1 MGAKKSGIGRALP
14 RWLGMTVAAAIA
26 VAALI
31 APAPNALETPAQ
43 AAPVAA
49 PEVTFFH
56 GYNAKIDDLIDE
68 LRLSLVLKVP
78 RGYVDEQT
86 LELKPVDGK
95 YLRVGYDHYG
105 GESSGTLG
113 YLDNRYINTSGA
125 AGALSWAKNVDQ
137 YFTIH
142 KVIPAGDNDFLV
154 MSIEGDMNFRDNLTV
169 NNVVDGRRTTG
180 PVFFSFERGAPGS
193 GAAWMR
199 GAPLTTYNVE
209 YNIYSA
215 RSGAVSGPIV
225 QVLWDNQ
232 YSLWSRGQANW
243 AMVLDYDLALGNS
256 AGINRP
262 GSVPEGVVP
271 ANSVGVHLVNP
282 AFNTAARGPAN
293 SVTKSF
299 WYAWVH
305 EDGRLV
311 KEINTGPIRV
321 DGMTP
326 NSNVWPAGST
336 GARMAKNEDTGG
348 SRPTLAYTDDAG
360 AQGLNGGRVSRS
372 GEIDFRGLQDRG
384 TGYYRLLAWPET
396 SNPTSVTTAAAG
408 KERVFAAGDLF
419 DGAGRM
425 TALAEDQ
432 KWTAGS
438 AYYKYTI
445 DRPTAPLIELP
456 ADGSYTTVN
465 NEVVI
470 SGTGEPGRSISLK
483 FRQGDKI
490 TNTSDP
496 ALLTIVDGDRNCVA
510 SGGCEVVVDSSG
522 KWSYTYKPRT
532 PLADGRYTVVALQ
545 TEQDSRFNLTSD
557 PSNPNNAAQ
566 PTAWGVSFTVDT
578 VVPNAPV
585 LTCPVSPTQDT
596 QPTLRGSGVEPGAVV
611 TVHQR
616 NLSTEPPTD
625 TSHTASVSGPIWEYT
640 PDAELPNGKYQF
652 WATQQD
658 SAGNTSPASSPKCE
672 VQVSTSVPTLGEKVV
687 QDVRYPAPELAPVGA
702 ENWEITATEGT
713 TTEVISDP
721 SQPIELDRDKTYVIG
736 ERLRAMP
743 EPSADAYTL
752 QGKPECLDGN
762 GVNLPVGMFNPTTS
776 QLTVSATADVTAPIT
791 CSLTNQASQ
800 VSYVT
805 QRLGG
810 QTAVAPA
817 GWKLSGTSTEG
828 DSFSLLPEEQS
839 VVAKPASFELSAA
852 LPTGLALVGI
862 QKLDLA
868 SAGCAPHAVSPLSAP
883 QSCWIE
889 TEPSGTLV
897 AQGTHEVFRLV
908 AGAPVDMPTLP
919 LTGGLGS
926 WQFLGAGGIALAL
939 AALGQWRRRHLMN
952 ARRRTATA

>member
-1 MGAKKSGIGRALP
+1 MS
-14 RWLGMTVAAAIA
+14 VAAAIA

-31 APAPNALETPAQ
+31 APAPDALETPAQ
-43 AAPVAA
+43 AAPVPA

-56 GYNAKIDDLIDE
+56 GYNEKIDDLIDE

-105 GESSGTLG
+105 GDSSGTGG

-125 AGALSWAKNVDQ
+125 AGALRWAKNVDQ

-154 MSIEGDMNFRDNLTV
+154 MSVEGDMNFGDNLAV
-169 NNVVDGRRTTG
+169 NNVVDGRSTTG
-180 PVFFSFERGAPGS
+180 PVFLSFERGTPGS
-193 GAAWMR
+193 GTAWMR

-271 ANSVGVHLVNP
+271 ANSVGVHLANP
-282 AFNTAARGPAN
+282 AFNTVARGPAN

-311 KEINTGPIRV
+311 QEINTGPIRV

-326 NSNVWPAGST
+326 NSNVWPAGAS
-336 GARMAKNEDTGG
+336 GGRMAKNEDTGG
-348 SRPTLAYTDDAG
+348 SRPTLAYTDAAG
-360 AQGLNGGRVSRS
+360 AQGLNGERVSPS

-396 SNPTSVTTAAAG
+396 SNPAAVTNAAAG
-408 KERVFAAGDLF
+408 KERVFAADDLF

-425 TALAEDQ
+425 TPLAEQ
-432 KWTAGS
+432 QQWIAGS

-445 DRPTAPLIELP
+445 DRPAAPVIEVP
-456 ADGSYTTVN
+456 ADGSHTNLN

-470 SGTGEPGRSISLK
+470 SGTGEPGRSISVK

-490 TNTSDP
+490 SNTSDP
-496 ALLTIVDGDRNCVA
+496 ELLTIVDGDRNCA
-510 SGGCEVVVDSSG
+510 AAGGCEVLVDSNG
-522 KWSYTYKPRT
+522 TWSYTYKPRT
-532 PLADGRYTVVALQ
+532 PLADGRYSVVALQ

-557 PSNPNNAAQ
+557 PSNPNDETH

-578 VVPNAPV
+578 VAPNAPA
-585 LTCPVSPTQDT
+585 LTCPVSPTQNT
-596 QPTLRGSGVEPGAVV
+596 QPTLRGGGVETGAAV

-616 NLSTEPPTD
+616 TLSTAPPTE
-625 TSHTASVSGPIWEYT
+625 TSHAASVNAPNWEYT

-658 SAGNTSPASSPKCE
+658 SAGNISPGSSPVCE
-672 VQVSTSVPTLGEKVV
+672 VQVSTSVPTTGEKVV
-687 QDVRYPAPELAPVGA
+687 QDVTYPAPELAPVGA

-721 SQPIELDRDKTYVIG
+721 SQPIELDREKTYVIG
-736 ERLRAMP
+736 ERLRATP
-743 EPSADAYTL
+743 EPFADAYTL
-752 QGKPECLDGN
+752 QGNPVCLDGT
-762 GVNLPVGMFNPTTS
+762 GVKLPEDMFNPETS
-776 QLTVSATADVTAPIT
+776 QLTVSATADVTEPIT
-791 CSLTNQASQ
+791 CTLTNQASQ

-810 QTAVAPA
+810 QTAAAPT
-817 GWKLSGTSTEG
+817 GWHLSGASAEG

-839 VVAKPASFELSAA
+839 VVTKPASFELSAA
-852 LPTGLALVGI
+852 LPTGLSLVGI

-868 SAGCAPHAVSPLSAP
+868 TPSCAPHAISPLAAP

-889 TEPSGTLV
+889 TASAGT
-897 AQGTHEVFRLV
+897 AAPQGTHQVFRVV
-908 AGAPVDMPTLP
+908 AAAPVDMPTLP

-926 WQFLGAGGIALAL
+926 WQFLGAGGIALAI
-939 AALGQWRRRHLMN
+939 AALGQWRRRHLLN